1 MIPVTNL
8 RAGTI
13 FEDRGEIFKVISY
26 EHIKVGRGSASVRVK
41 VQNLKTG
48 SITDK
53 GFISN
58 AKVSSASVSK
68 QEYQFLYKDSESA
81 YFMNPKTFEQTA
93 IPLKILPEHIFL
105 KEGENFSID
114 FLNGEPLALNL
125 PPKMEFLVSD
135 TGPDLRGNSATN
147 IYKDAVL
154 ENGLTVRVPLFIKIG
169 DKVRVDTRTREYTER
184 A

>member
-13 FEDRGEIFKVISY
+13 FEDKGEIFKVLNY

-41 VQNLKTG
+41 VQNLKSG

-53 GFISN
+53 SFISN
-58 AKVSSASVSK
+58 AKVGKASVEK
-68 QEYQFLYKDSESA
+68 RDYQYLYKDSDSA
-81 YFMNPKTFEQTA
+81 YFMNPQTFEQIT
-93 IPLKILPEHIFL
+93 IPLKLLSEHIFL
-105 KEGENFSID
+105 KDGENFSIE
-114 FLNGEPLALNL
+114 FLNGEPLTLNL
-125 PPKMEFLVSD
+125 PPKMEFTVSD

-154 ENGLTVRVPLFIKIG
+154 ENGLIVRVPLFIKIG
-169 DKVRVDTRTREYTER
+169 DRVRVDTRTREYTER